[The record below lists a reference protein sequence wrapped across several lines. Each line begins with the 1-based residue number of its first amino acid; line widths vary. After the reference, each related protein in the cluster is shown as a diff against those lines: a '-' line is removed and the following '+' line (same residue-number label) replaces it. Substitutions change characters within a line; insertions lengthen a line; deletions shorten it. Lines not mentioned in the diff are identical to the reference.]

1 MSELTN
7 KLYELK
13 ESCLFD
19 VDSMINGT
27 FVIEGKVSSEKDLY
41 DYAMTLA
48 KNAFGD
54 EVDEKKV
61 QGIVDNAMKDSDGD
75 FEKASGIVTGSFN
88 EDCDKEVANET
99 IKLRP
104 AKKGYGE
111 IIKDIDDGI
120 KSKQKKSEHEKTK
133 KELMDLVNKKKM
145 NEGKMSE
152 IADSISEYIDAGKNT
167 KEIVALLTKE
177 YKISPKVAEDFIK
190 KLG

>member
-41 DYAMTLA
+41 DYAMAIA
-48 KNAFGD
+48 KKAFGD

-75 FEKASGIVTGSFN
+75 FGKATGIVSGSFT
-88 EDCDKEVANET
+88 EDCDKVITEICEDCENDPCECDEITEAKYNPNEDDLKIVKNNQT
-99 IKLRP
+99 KIDKINSQYKNTDETPKLFGSVSHIMPMRDFVN
-104 AKKGYGE
+104 KYFKNLN
-111 IIKDIDDGI
+111 
-120 KSKQKKSEHEKTK
+120 KSEQAG
-133 KELMDLVNKKKM
+133 MASYIIN
-145 NEGKMSE
+145 NSE
-152 IADSISEYIDAGKNT
+152 
-167 KEIVALLTKE
+167 V
-177 YKISPKVAEDFIK
+177 
-190 KLG
+190 